1 MQPEKSVIID
11 LRFPAEEIENALASS
26 FPGRNII
33 NLGDETTRGL
43 DLSRIDY
50 AVVWKP
56 QADLFSRAT
65 GLKVVFSGG
74 AGVDHILTLPGLPD
88 LPLVRFVDRSLT
100 TRMSEWV
107 VMQCLMHLRQ
117 TVAYDENRA
126 SKIWKELSQPEARDV
141 TVGIMGLGVLGQDAA
156 EKLRHIGFH
165 VIGWS
170 RTPKHI
176 AGVQTFS
183 AGDLDVFL
191 GQTDIL
197 VGLLPLTA
205 ETTGLFNMALFQKL
219 RQTGALGEPVFINA
233 GRGKSQVEKDVIIA
247 LEQGILKGVSLDVFE
262 TEPLPA
268 DSPLWSMKNVLM
280 TPHAAAASDCKALF
294 QHVQNQ
300 IDRFEKGFPLEH
312 VVNRG
317 FGY

>member
-33 NLGDETTRGL
+33 NLSDETTRGL

-219 RQTGALGEPVFINA
+219 R
-233 GRGKSQVEKDVIIA
+233 
-247 LEQGILKGVSLDVFE
+247 
-262 TEPLPA
+262 
-268 DSPLWSMKNVLM
+268 
-280 TPHAAAASDCKALF
+280 
-294 QHVQNQ
+294 
-300 IDRFEKGFPLEH
+300 
-312 VVNRG
+312 
-317 FGY
+317 